1 MKTIQPVILSGGSGT
16 RLWPLSREQYP
27 KQLQPLNGEE
37 SLIQTT
43 ILRLD
48 RYIGPER
55 IAAPIIVSNEEYR
68 FIVAEQFRQIAHP
81 IDTIILEPA
90 GRNTAPA
97 LTVTALHAEAKK
109 NWSAPNDETILLVM
123 PADHL
128 IRDPAAFCAAIETG
142 ARLAADGTIVTFGVV
157 PDRAETEYGYIQMG
171 QQRDKEIAY
180 QLHRFVEKPDQE
192 TASRYL
198 NAGDYLWNAGIFMVR
213 IDSWL
218 QAMSR
223 YAPEIL
229 TACQAAHLNGTV
241 DGIFFRLE
249 STAFL
254 TSPSNSID
262 YAVMEPMTADSQAT
276 TGAVVVPLAA
286 GWSDVGGWEA
296 LWRVSPKDEG
306 GNTTSGDVMLEDV
319 HNSLIFSQDRLVACL
334 GIDNVIIIETADVVF
349 VTTKD
354 RAKEVKKL
362 VNRLKEAKRS
372 EACTHRKIFRPWGY
386 YDSIDCGDRF
396 QVKRIVVSP
405 KASLS
410 LQMHH
415 HRAEHWIVV
424 RGTAEVTRGED
435 SFLVSENE
443 SAFIPLGVRHRL
455 ANPGM
460 LPLEMIEVQSGA
472 YLGEDDIVRFIDT
485 YGRA

>member
-1 MKTIQPVILSGGSGT
+1 LISDLS
-16 RLWPLSREQYP
+16 
-27 KQLQPLNGEE
+27 
-37 SLIQTT
+37 
-43 ILRLD
+43 
-48 RYIGPER
+48 
-55 IAAPIIVSNEEYR
+55 
-68 FIVAEQFRQIAHP
+68 
-81 IDTIILEPA
+81 
-90 GRNTAPA
+90 
-97 LTVTALHAEAKK
+97 
-109 NWSAPNDETILLVM
+109 
-123 PADHL
+123 
-128 IRDPAAFCAAIETG
+128 AFCAAIETG
-142 ARLAADGTIVTFGVV
+142 AQLAADGAIVTFGII
-157 PDRAETEYGYIQMG
+157 PERAETEYGYIQTG
-171 QQRDKEIAY
+171 EQLLAGKACK
-180 QLHRFVEKPDQE
+180 LHRFVEKPDEE
-192 TASRYL
+192 TANRYL
-198 NAGDYLWNAGIFMVR
+198 DDGGYLWNAGIFMVR
-213 IDSWL
+213 THVWL
-218 QAMSR
+218 QAVQR

-229 TACQAAHLNGTV
+229 VACQAAHVNGKA
-241 DGIFFRLE
+241 DGNFYRLE

-254 TSPSNSID
+254 SSPANSID
-262 YAVMEPMTADSQAT
+262 YAVMEPLTSDPQAPSP
-276 TGAVVVPLAA
+276 AVVVPLDA
-286 GWSDVGGWEA
+286 GWSDIGGWEA
-296 LWRVSPKDEG
+296 LWRVSPKDES
-306 GNTTSGDVMLEDV
+306 GNSTSGDVVLEDV
-319 HNSLIFSQDRLVACL
+319 RDSLIFSQDRLVACL
-334 GIDNVIIIETADVVF
+334 GLDNAIVIETPDVVF

-362 VNRLKEAKRS
+362 VSRLKASNRS

-435 SFLVSENE
+435 RFLVSENE

>member
-1 MKTIQPVILSGGSGT
+1 MNTIQPVILSGGSGT

-43 ILRLD
+43 AQRLD

-55 IAAPIIVSNEEYR
+55 IADPVIVSNEEYR
-68 FIVAEQFRQIAHP
+68 FIVAEQFRQIARP
-81 IDTIILEPA
+81 INTILLEPA

-97 LTVTALHAEAKK
+97 LTAAALHAQAQQMAGAA
-109 NWSAPNDETILLVM
+109 NAETILLVM

-128 IRDPAAFCAAIETG
+128 ISDSAAFCAAIETG
-142 ARLAADGTIVTFGVV
+142 ARLAADGAIVTFGVV
-157 PDRAETEYGYIQMG
+157 PDHPETEYGYIQMG
-171 QQRDKEIAY
+171 AQRANESAY
-180 QLHRFVEKPDQE
+180 QLQRFVEKPDQE

-198 NAGDYLWNAGIFMVR
+198 SAGNYLWNAGIFMVR
-213 IDSWL
+213 IDRWL
-218 QAMSR
+218 QAISR

-229 TACQAAHLNGTV
+229 TACQAAHRQGAA
-241 DGIFFRLE
+241 DGQFLHLE
-249 STAFL
+249 TAAFL
-254 TSPSNSID
+254 ASPSNSID
-262 YAVMEPMTADSQAT
+262 YAVLEPMTADAQAT
-276 TGAVVVPLAA
+276 IDAVVIPLEA

-296 LWRVSPKDEG
+296 LWRVSPKDAG
-306 GNTTSGDVMLEDV
+306 GNTTAGDVMLEDV
-319 HNSLIFSQDRLVACL
+319 HDSLVFSQDRLVACL
-334 GIDNVIIIETADVVF
+334 GLDNVIVITTPDVVF

-362 VNRLKEAKRS
+362 VSRLKQAKRS
-372 EACTHRKIFRPWGY
+372 EACAHRKTFRPWGY
-386 YDSIDCGDRF
+386 YDAIDCGDRF

-410 LQMHH
+410 LQLHH

-455 ANPGM
+455 ANPGL

>member
-1 MKTIQPVILSGGSGT
+1 MQTIQPVILSGGSGT

-43 ILRLD
+43 ALRLD
-48 RYIGPER
+48 RYLGSER
-55 IAAPIIVSNEEYR
+55 IADPIVVSNEEYR
-68 FIVAEQFRQIAHP
+68 FIVAEQFRQIKRPLAS
-81 IDTIILEPA
+81 IILEPA

-97 LTVTALHAEAKK
+97 LTSAALFAEQQNPGTPAGD
-109 NWSAPNDETILLVM
+109 AAILLVM

-128 IRDPAAFCAAIETG
+128 ISDPGAFCTAIESG
-142 ARLAADGTIVTFGVV
+142 ARLAAEGAIVTFGIV
-157 PDRAETEYGYIQMG
+157 PERAETEYGYIQIG
-171 QQRDKEIAY
+171 EQLSGSKACK
-180 QLHRFVEKPDQE
+180 LHRFVEKPDQE

-198 NAGDYLWNAGIFMVR
+198 ADGGYLWNAGIFMVR
-213 IDSWL
+213 SDLWL
-218 QAMSR
+218 TAMRR

-229 TACQAAHLNGTV
+229 AACQAAHTNGKA
-241 DGIFFRLE
+241 DGSFFRLE
-249 STAFL
+249 SSAFL
-254 TSPSNSID
+254 SSPGNSID
-262 YAVMEPMTADSQAT
+262 YAVMEPLTGDPQAPCP
-276 TGAVVVPLAA
+276 AVVVPLTA
-286 GWSDVGGWEA
+286 GWSDIGGWEA
-296 LWRVSPKDEG
+296 LWRISAKDES
-306 GNTTSGDVMLEDV
+306 GNTTAGDVVLEDV
-319 HNSLIFSQDRLVACL
+319 RDSLVFSQDRLVACL
-334 GIDNVIIIETADVVF
+334 GLENAIVIETPDVVF
-349 VTTKD
+349 VTTRE

-372 EACTHRKIFRPWGY
+372 EASTHRKIFRPWGY
-386 YDSIDCGDRF
+386 YDSIDCGERF

-424 RGTAEVTRGED
+424 RGTAEVTRGDD

-460 LPLEMIEVQSGA
+460 LPLEMIEVQSGT

>member
-27 KQLQPLNGEE
+27 KQLQPLNGDE

-43 ILRLD
+43 ALRLD
-48 RYIGPER
+48 RYIGPEQ
-55 IAAPIIVSNEEYR
+55 IANPIIVSNEEYR
-68 FIVAEQFRQIAHP
+68 FIVAEQFRQIDRP
-81 IDTIILEPA
+81 IDTIILEPV

-97 LTVTALHAEAKK
+97 LTVAALLAQKQK
-109 NWSAPNDETILLVM
+109 NGSVANDEIILLVM

-128 IRDPAAFCAAIETG
+128 ISDQTAFCSAIETG
-142 ARLAADGTIVTFGVV
+142 ARLAADGSIVTFGVV

-171 QQRDKEIAY
+171 AQRDNAFAY

-192 TASRYL
+192 TASHYL
-198 NAGDYLWNAGIFMVR
+198 GDGSYLWNSGIFMVR
-213 IDSWL
+213 IDIWL
-218 QAMSR
+218 KAMLC
-223 YAPEIL
+223 YAPDIL
-229 TACQAAHLNGTV
+229 SACQTAHMNGIA
-241 DGIFFRLE
+241 DGKFFRLDAA
-249 STAFL
+249 AFL

-262 YAVMEPMTADSQAT
+262 YAVMEPLTEDPQAST
-276 TGAVVVPLAA
+276 DAVIVPLAA

-296 LWRVSPKDEG
+296 LWRISPKDES
-306 GNTTSGDVMLEDV
+306 GNTSSGDVILEEV
-319 HNSLIFSQDRLVACL
+319 HDSLVFSQDRLVACL
-334 GIDNVIIIETADVVF
+334 GLDNIIVIETPDVVF

-362 VNRLKEAKRS
+362 VTRLKEEKRI
-372 EACTHRKIFRPWGY
+372 EACAHRKTFRPWGY
-386 YDSIDCGDRF
+386 YDSIESGDRF
-396 QVKRIVVSP
+396 QVKRIVVHP

-424 RGTAEVTRGED
+424 KGTAEVTRGKD

-443 SAFIPLGVRHRL
+443 SAFIPLGIQHRL